1 MNLMQKN
8 YRVFIAGHNGMVGSS
23 LLKAFKK
30 NDYNNILTVGKKE
43 LDLTNK
49 NKVDTWFELNRPE
62 VTILAAAKVGGIYAN
77 NSYPVDFLLE
87 NLKIQNNVIEASWKY
102 GVKRLLFLG
111 SSCIY
116 PKYAKQPIL
125 EEELLTSS
133 LEETNQWYALAKI
146 SGLKLC
152 EAYRNQYEFDAFS
165 LMPTNLYGPGD
176 NYHQKNSHV
185 IPGLIRRFNSAA
197 ESNSGQVICWGT
209 GSAIREFLHVD
220 DFADACLFTLE
231 NWSPK
236 NKELN
241 YLNVGTGSSFTI
253 KELAILI
260 AKETNFK
267 GEIVWDK
274 SKPDGTPK
282 KLLESSKIRNLGW
295 KPSIDFNVGIRDT
308 IKDFKINLKTKNIR
322 L

>member
-1 MNLMQKN
+1 MNLIQKN
-8 YRVFIAGHNGMVGSS
+8 YRVFIAGHKGMVGSA

-30 NDYNNILTVGKKE
+30 NEYNNILTVDKKE

-49 NKVDTWFELNRPE
+49 TKVDTWFELNRPE

-176 NYHQKNSHV
+176 NYHQTNSHV
-185 IPGLIRRFNSAA
+185 IPGLIRRFNSAV
-197 ESNSGQVICWGT
+197 ESNSAQVICWGT
-209 GSAIREFLHVD
+209 GRAIRDFLHVD

-241 YLNVGTGSSFTI
+241 HLNVGTDASFTI
-253 KELAILI
+253 KELAMLI

-282 KLLESSKIRNLGW
+282 KLLESSKIRKLGW

-308 IKDFKINLKTKNIR
+308 IKDFKINLKNKNIR